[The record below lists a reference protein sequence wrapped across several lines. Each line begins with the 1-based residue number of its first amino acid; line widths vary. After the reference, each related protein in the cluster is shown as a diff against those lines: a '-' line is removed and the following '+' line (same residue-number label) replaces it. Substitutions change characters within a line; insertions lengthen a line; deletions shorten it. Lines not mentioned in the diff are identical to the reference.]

1 MTSDDVHMEG
11 QMIDFVKKEDLHIIN
26 MALNNNRDIRIQRT
40 KDGYRIVEDTVKV
53 LAKRDL
59 VKEIPIQAEGLR

>member
-1 MTSDDVHMEG
+1 
-11 QMIDFVKKEDLHIIN
+11 

-53 LAKRDL
+53 LSKRDL
-59 VKEIPIQAEGLR
+59 VKDSPIRTEGLR

>member
-1 MTSDDVHMEG
+1 
-11 QMIDFVKKEDLHIIN
+11 MIDFVKKEDLHIIN

-53 LAKRDL
+53 IVKRDL
-59 VKEIPIQAEGLR
+59 VKDSPIQTEGLR

>member
-1 MTSDDVHMEG
+1 
-11 QMIDFVKKEDLHIIN
+11 MIEFVRKEDLHIIN

-53 LAKRDL
+53 LSKRDL
-59 VKEIPIQAEGLR
+59 VKDSPIRTEGLR

>member
-1 MTSDDVHMEG
+1 
-11 QMIDFVKKEDLHIIN
+11 MIEFVRKEDLHIIN

-53 LAKRDL
+53 LSKRDL
-59 VKEIPIQAEGLR
+59 VKDSPIQAEGLR

>member
-1 MTSDDVHMEG
+1 
-11 QMIDFVKKEDLHIIN
+11 MIDFVKKEDLHIIN
-26 MALNNNRDIRIQRT
+26 MALNNNRDIRIRRT

-59 VKEIPIQAEGLR
+59 VKDSPIQTEGLR

>member
-1 MTSDDVHMEG
+1 
-11 QMIDFVKKEDLHIIN
+11 MIEFVRKEDLHIIN

-59 VKEIPIQAEGLR
+59 VKDYPIQAEGLR

>member
-1 MTSDDVHMEG
+1 
-11 QMIDFVKKEDLHIIN
+11 MIDFVKKEDLHIIN

>member
-1 MTSDDVHMEG
+1 
-11 QMIDFVKKEDLHIIN
+11 MIEFVRKEDLHIIN

-53 LAKRDL
+53 LSKRDL
-59 VKEIPIQAEGLR
+59 VKDSPIRTESLR

>member
-1 MTSDDVHMEG
+1 
-11 QMIDFVKKEDLHIIN
+11 MIDFVKKEDLHIIN

-59 VKEIPIQAEGLR
+59 VKEIPIQTEGLR

>member
-1 MTSDDVHMEG
+1 MTE
-11 QMIDFVKKEDLHIIN
+11 FVKKEDLHIIN

-59 VKEIPIQAEGLR
+59 VKDSPIQAEGLR

>member
-1 MTSDDVHMEG
+1 
-11 QMIDFVKKEDLHIIN
+11 MIEFVRKEDLHIIN

-59 VKEIPIQAEGLR
+59 EKDSPIQAEGLR

>member
-1 MTSDDVHMEG
+1 
-11 QMIDFVKKEDLHIIN
+11 MIDFVKKEDLYIIN

-59 VKEIPIQAEGLR
+59 VKDSPIQTEGLR

>member
-1 MTSDDVHMEG
+1 
-11 QMIDFVKKEDLHIIN
+11 MIKFVSEEDLHIIN

-59 VKEIPIQAEGLR
+59 VKDSPIQAKGLR

>member
-1 MTSDDVHMEG
+1 
-11 QMIDFVKKEDLHIIN
+11 MIEFVRKEDLRIIN

-53 LAKRDL
+53 LSKRDL
-59 VKEIPIQAEGLR
+59 VKDSPIRTEGLR

>member
-1 MTSDDVHMEG
+1 MTE
-11 QMIDFVKKEDLHIIN
+11 FVKQEDLHIIN

-59 VKEIPIQAEGLR
+59 VKEMPIQTEGLR

>member
-1 MTSDDVHMEG
+1 
-11 QMIDFVKKEDLHIIN
+11 MIDFVKKEDLHIIN

-53 LAKRDL
+53 LSKRDL
-59 VKEIPIQAEGLR
+59 VKDSPIRTEGLR

>member
-1 MTSDDVHMEG
+1 
-11 QMIDFVKKEDLHIIN
+11 MIEFVRKEDLHIIN

-53 LAKRDL
+53 LAKREL
-59 VKEIPIQAEGLR
+59 VKDSPIQAEGLR

>member
-1 MTSDDVHMEG
+1 MEG

-59 VKEIPIQAEGLR
+59 VKDSPIQAEGLR

>member
-1 MTSDDVHMEG
+1 
-11 QMIDFVKKEDLHIIN
+11 MIKFVSEEDLHIIN

-53 LAKRDL
+53 LSKRDL
-59 VKEIPIQAEGLR
+59 VKDSPIRTEGLR

>member
-1 MTSDDVHMEG
+1 
-11 QMIDFVKKEDLHIIN
+11 MIEFVRKEDLHIIN

-59 VKEIPIQAEGLR
+59 VKDSPIQTEG

>member
-1 MTSDDVHMEG
+1 
-11 QMIDFVKKEDLHIIN
+11 MIEFVRKEDLHIIN

-40 KDGYRIVEDTVKV
+40 KDGYRIVEDTIKV

-59 VKEIPIQAEGLR
+59 VKDSPIQAEGLR

>member
-1 MTSDDVHMEG
+1 
-11 QMIDFVKKEDLHIIN
+11 MIEFVRKEDLHIIN

-59 VKEIPIQAEGLR
+59 VKDSTIQAEGLR

>member
-1 MTSDDVHMEG
+1 
-11 QMIDFVKKEDLHIIN
+11 MIDFVKKEDLHIIN

-59 VKEIPIQAEGLR
+59 VKDSPIQTEGLR

>member
-1 MTSDDVHMEG
+1 
-11 QMIDFVKKEDLHIIN
+11 MIEFVRKEDLHIIN

-59 VKEIPIQAEGLR
+59 VKDSPIRTEGLR

>member
-1 MTSDDVHMEG
+1 
-11 QMIDFVKKEDLHIIN
+11 MIEFVRKEDLHIIN

-59 VKEIPIQAEGLR
+59 VKGSPIQAEGLR

>member
-1 MTSDDVHMEG
+1 
-11 QMIDFVKKEDLHIIN
+11 MIKFVREEDLHIIN

-59 VKEIPIQAEGLR
+59 VKDSPIQTEGLR